1 MPESGRCEVMGCI
14 KAAVSAVMEY
24 EETCE
29 KDYADLLNLAA
40 ELLSRTEKMHG
51 EVQTDYESISR
62 QALRARALVDEI
74 ERRVKAYEF
83 QMNAASSEA
92 DAYAGQASYLRS
104 HPTVI
109 SSTDSEGNV
118 TTSAV
123 YDEAGIRDA
132 ERNYDRAM
140 GAYNDAVRRRDEA
153 FAAYTEAMS
162 VSDYFNQIRDAI
174 YAVAESIQSGIYE
187 IKKYL
192 RLMEDEASFNLQSLR
207 AVISRLQ
214 SYLESQAVFLPA
226 GAEYRAFFGT

>member
-1 MPESGRCEVMGCI
+1 MGCI

-40 ELLSRTEKMHG
+40 ELLSRAEKMYG

-62 QALRARALVDEI
+62 QALRAQALVDEI
-74 ERRVKAYEF
+74 ERRMKAYEF
-83 QMNAASSEA
+83 QMDAAYSEA
-92 DAYAGQASYLRS
+92 GTYAEQASYLRS
-104 HPTVI
+104 HPAII

-140 GAYNDAVRRRDEA
+140 GDYNDASRRRDEA
-153 FAAYTEAMS
+153 YEAYTEARS
-162 VSDYFNQIRDAI
+162 VLDYFNQIRDAI
-174 YAVAESIQSGIYE
+174 YAAAESIRSGIYE

-192 RLMEDEASFNLQSLR
+192 RLMEDEAAFNLQQLR
-207 AVISRLQ
+207 AVISSLQ
-214 SYLESQAVFLPA
+214 AYLESQAVFLPA

>member
-1 MPESGRCEVMGCI
+1 M
-14 KAAVSAVMEY
+14 
-24 EETCE
+24 
-29 KDYADLLNLAA
+29 
-40 ELLSRTEKMHG
+40 
-51 EVQTDYESISR
+51 QTDYESISR

-226 GAEYRAFFGT
+226 GAEYRAFFGA

>member
-1 MPESGRCEVMGCI
+1 MGCI
-14 KAAVSAVMEY
+14 KAAVSAVIEY

-40 ELLSRTEKMHG
+40 ELLLRAEKMYG

-62 QALRARALVDEI
+62 QALRAQALVDEI
-74 ERRVKAYEF
+74 ERRMKAYEF
-83 QMNAASSEA
+83 QMDAAYSEA
-92 DAYAGQASYLRS
+92 GTYAEQASYLRS
-104 HPTVI
+104 HPAII

-140 GAYNDAVRRRDEA
+140 GDYNDAVRRRDEA
-153 FAAYTEAMS
+153 FAAYTEARS
-162 VSDYFNQIRDAI
+162 VLDYFNQIRDAI
-174 YAVAESIQSGIYE
+174 YAAAESIRSGIYE

-192 RLMEDEASFNLQSLR
+192 RLMENEAAFNLQSLR
-207 AVISRLQ
+207 AVISSLQ
-214 SYLESQAVFLPA
+214 AYLESQAVFLPA